1 MYGSVVG
8 KSIWDFIKFVMGMV
22 LTLVV
27 ALLFVWGLSSWHG
40 KVTCEYQA
48 KKLGLVYDYDYL
60 AGCYF
65 YFEQRWVP
73 ISHIDYCR
81 VKGTGDASGRP

>member
-1 MYGSVVG
+1 MFASVVG
-8 KSIWDFIKFVMGMV
+8 KSIWDFTKFVLGMI

-27 ALLFVWGLSSWHG
+27 ALLFVWGMSTWHG
-40 KVTCEYQA
+40 KIVCQYQA
-48 KKLGLVYDYDYL
+48 KKLGLIYDYDYL

-65 YFEQRWVP
+65 YFEKRWIP

-81 VKGTGDASGRP
+81 VEIKKDEGRP